1 MNKVI
6 SLKDHL
12 EEWNPIFSS
21 EDSCFYVSVSNHG
34 RVSVRTQHDKIVLD
48 LISSSNLILS
58 LQNGID
64 AVCGIADSNYK
75 EETT

>member
-6 SLKDHL
+6 NLKDHL
-12 EEWNPIFSS
+12 EEWNCIFSL

-34 RVSVRTQHDKIVLD
+34 RVSVRTQHDKVVLD
-48 LISSSNLILS
+48 LVSSSNLILS

-64 AVCGIADSNYK
+64 AVCDVSDSD
-75 EETT
+75 